1 MEHAQEFVDAAE
13 EGEIEDVISFCKM
26 GVNVNVQ
33 VGYVS
38 ALPCCQTRDTG
49 PVRHTGLICFCVEY
63 NLWKLKKQKSKKCTT
78 IQPIFNKGSLCINCF
93 AHSLID

>member
-38 ALPCCQTRDTG
+38 ALPCCQTRDT
-49 PVRHTGLICFCVEY
+49 VRHTGLICFCVEY
-63 NLWKLKKQKSKKCTT
+63 NLWKLEKKVEKMHTT
-78 IQPIFNKGSLCINCF
+78 TQPIFNKGSLCINCF

>member
-1 MEHAQEFVDAAE
+1 MGQNTINLAILLTYFVVAVKLSTLTRPIHIQGKEIIMEHAQEFVDAAE

-38 ALPCCQTRDTG
+38 ALPCCQTRDTV
-49 PVRHTGLICFCVEY
+49 PVL
-63 NLWKLKKQKSKKCTT
+63 
-78 IQPIFNKGSLCINCF
+78 
-93 AHSLID
+93 

>member
-38 ALPCCQTRDTG
+38 ALPCCQTRDTV
-49 PVRHTGLICFCVEY
+49 PVL
-63 NLWKLKKQKSKKCTT
+63 
-78 IQPIFNKGSLCINCF
+78 
-93 AHSLID
+93 